1 MGVEQDD
8 IRRKAEIDKLISL
21 SNVHRLRGELLE
33 AEDACRKAIE
43 LDESDAALREL
54 LGDVLYARG
63 QLESARDE
71 FRKALDIDPSRAS
84 AETKF
89 AKVVLEIGEM
99 EYGKKLAME
108 MLENPSKFQTPHS
121 PLAAFI
127 LSITPGLGQLYLGEY
142 VKGGI
147 ILGVFTFSLLMLAA
161 AKEDLKATLRAL
173 GSIFKP
179 VGETGVPLSGV
190 AIVFL
195 SIIVFLYIYAVID
208 VAVTASKPK
217 ASRKDETSAV
227 EKSLIDLAKEE
238 LKAAKAGKQE
248 EEENKNQ
255 EGL

>member
-1 MGVEQDD
+1 MGVSPDD
-8 IRRKAEIDKLISL
+8 VRRRAEIDRLVSL

-43 LDESDAALREL
+43 LDESDASLREL

-71 FRKALDIDPSRAS
+71 FKKALDIDPLRVS

-89 AKVVLEIGEM
+89 AKVVLEIGEK
-99 EYGKKLAME
+99 EYGKKIALE
-108 MLENPSKFQTPHS
+108 MIENPSKFQTSHS

-127 LSITPGLGQLYLGEY
+127 LSITPGLGQIYLGEY
-142 VKGGI
+142 VRGGI
-147 ILGVFTFSLLMLAA
+147 ILGVFTFSLLMLSL

-173 GSIFKP
+173 GSIFRP
-179 VGETGVPLSGV
+179 VSEPGVPLGGI

-217 ASRKDETSAV
+217 VSNKDKEGTDDRENV
-227 EKSLIDLAKEE
+227 LIEQMKEE
-238 LKAAKAGKQE
+238 LKSKKLE
-248 EEENKNQ
+248 EREQ
-255 EGL
+255 EGERKD